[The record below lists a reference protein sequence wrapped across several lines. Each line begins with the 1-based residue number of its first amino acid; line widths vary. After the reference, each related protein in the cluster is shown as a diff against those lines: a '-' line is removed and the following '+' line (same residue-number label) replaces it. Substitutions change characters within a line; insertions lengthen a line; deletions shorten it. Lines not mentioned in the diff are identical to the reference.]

1 MSTKISVYD
10 SSTEKIKKEEY
21 EIDFNGEVNIGLLHQ
36 VSTAS
41 RTNLRNRTASTKNRA
56 EVSGTGAKPWMQKG
70 TGRARAGSLRANRF
84 TGGGVVH
91 GPGGNV
97 YKDRTPKLM
106 KKKALQMAISQRF
119 SEDALYILDAEGWSS
134 PSTNQA
140 SKVLENIGLNN
151 SVLFISLVDEV
162 SLNKSFR
169 NINNLTVKTPEK
181 ISAID
186 VVMNDYILITKEAF
200 SFLLKVRL

>member
-70 TGRARAGSLRANRF
+70 TGRARAGSLRASQF

>member
-21 EIDFNGEVNIGLLHQ
+21 EIDFNDEVNIGLLHQ

-151 SVLFISLVDEV
+151 SVLFVSLVDEV

-169 NINNLTVKTPEK
+169 NIKNLTVKTPEK

-186 VVMNDYILITKEAF
+186 IVKNDYILITKEAF

>member
-21 EIDFNGEVNIGLLHQ
+21 EIDFNDEVDIGLLHQ

-151 SVLFISLVDEV
+151 SVLFVSLVDEV

-169 NINNLTVKTPEK
+169 NIKNLTVKTPEK

-186 VVMNDYILITKEAF
+186 IVKNDYILITKEAF

>member
-21 EIDFNGEVNIGLLHQ
+21 EIDFNDEVNIGLLHQ

-41 RTNLRNRTASTKNRA
+41 RTNLRNRTASTKNRS

-70 TGRARAGSLRANRF
+70 TGRARAGSLRASQF

-151 SVLFISLVDEV
+151 SVLFVSLVDEV

-169 NINNLTVKTPEK
+169 NIKNLTVKTPEK

>member
-21 EIDFNGEVNIGLLHQ
+21 EIDFNDEVNIGLLHQ

-70 TGRARAGSLRANRF
+70 TGRARAGSLRAKRF

-151 SVLFISLVDEV
+151 SVLFVSLVDEV

>member
-21 EIDFNGEVNIGLLHQ
+21 EIDFNDEVNIGLLHQ

-84 TGGGVVH
+84 TGGGIVH

-119 SEDALYILDAEGWSS
+119 REDALYILDAEGWSS

-140 SKVLENIGLNN
+140 SKVLDNIGLNN

>member
-21 EIDFNGEVNIGLLHQ
+21 EIDFNDEVNIGLLHQ

-140 SKVLENIGLNN
+140 SKVLNNIGLNN

>member
-21 EIDFNGEVNIGLLHQ
+21 EIDFNDEVNIGLLHQ

-140 SKVLENIGLNN
+140 SKVLNNIGLNN

-186 VVMNDYILITKEAF
+186 IVLNDYILITKEAF

>member
-21 EIDFNGEVNIGLLHQ
+21 EIDFNDEVNIGLLHQ

-41 RTNLRNRTASTKNRA
+41 RTNLRNRTASTKNRS

-70 TGRARAGSLRANRF
+70 TGRARAGSLRASQF
-84 TGGGVVH
+84 SGGGVVH

-151 SVLFISLVDEV
+151 SVLFVSLVDEV

>member
-21 EIDFNGEVNIGLLHQ
+21 EIDFNDEVNIGLLHQ

-70 TGRARAGSLRANRF
+70 TGRARAGSLRAKRF

-151 SVLFISLVDEV
+151 SVLFVSLVDEV

-186 VVMNDYILITKEAF
+186 IVLNDYILITKEAF

>member
-119 SEDALYILDAEGWSS
+119 REDALYILDAEGWSS

-140 SKVLENIGLNN
+140 SKVLDNIGLNN

>member
-21 EIDFNGEVNIGLLHQ
+21 EIDFNDEVNIGLLHQ

-70 TGRARAGSLRANRF
+70 TGRARAGSLRASQF
-84 TGGGVVH
+84 SGGGVVH

-140 SKVLENIGLNN
+140 SKVLNNIGLNN

-186 VVMNDYILITKEAF
+186 IVLNDYILITKEAF

>member
-10 SSTEKIKKEEY
+10 SSTEEINKEEY
-21 EIDFNGEVNIGLLHQ
+21 EVDFTDEVNVGLLHQ
-36 VSTAS
+36 VSMAS
-41 RTNLRNRTASTKNRA
+41 RTNLRNRTASTKTRSQ
-56 EVSGTGAKPWMQKG
+56 VSGTGAKPWQQKG
-70 TGRARAGSLRANRF
+70 TGRARAGSLRASQF

-106 KKKALQMAISQRF
+106 KKKALQIAISQRF
-119 SEDALYILDAEGWSS
+119 KEDALYILDAVDWDS

-140 SKVLENIGLNN
+140 NTVLNNIGLNN
-151 SVLFISLVDEV
+151 SVLFVSLVDEA

-169 NINNLTVKTPEK
+169 NINNLTIKTPEK

-200 SFLLKVRL
+200 SYLIEGRL

>member
-21 EIDFNGEVNIGLLHQ
+21 EIDFNDEVNIGLLHQ

-151 SVLFISLVDEV
+151 SVLFVSLVDEV

-186 VVMNDYILITKEAF
+186 IVLNDYILITKEAF

>member
-10 SSTEKIKKEEY
+10 SSSEEIKKEEY
-21 EIDFNGEVNIGLLHQ
+21 EVDFKDEVNVGLLHQ

-41 RTNLRNRTASTKNRA
+41 RTNLRNRTASTKTRSQ
-56 EVSGTGAKPWMQKG
+56 VSGTGAKPWMQKG
-70 TGRARAGSLRANRF
+70 TGRARAGSLRSAQF

-119 SEDALYILDAEGWSS
+119 KEEALYILDAVGWDS

-140 SKVLENIGLNN
+140 NTVLNNIGLNN

-186 VVMNDYILITKEAF
+186 VVMKDYILITKGAF
-200 SFLLKVRL
+200 SYLIEGRL

>member
-21 EIDFNGEVNIGLLHQ
+21 EIDFNDEVNIGLLHQ

>member
-21 EIDFNGEVNIGLLHQ
+21 EIDFNDEVNIGLLHQ

-151 SVLFISLVDEV
+151 SVLFVSLVDEV